1 MQQELDVLVEQLDEL
16 LGEGVVDAEDTLELA
31 IVAGLA
37 ARLGAGKQLADAEA
51 WRDGPGREL
60 VAELWDEVD
69 VDALVEA
76 IDEVSGGDAT
86 DEEVE
91 EALFD
96 FDDLVAAALWCKKG
110 AVVRAAARKVE
121 GLIRQVPDPFACVS
135 DLASPIARLP
145 AVAQDLELYGYWLAV
160 ADSAVHKS

>member
-1 MQQELDVLVEQLDEL
+1 MKQELDVLVEQLDEL
-16 LGEGVVDAEDTLELA
+16 LGEGVVDTEDALELA

-37 ARLGAGKQLADAEA
+37 ARLGAGPALADAEA
-51 WRDGPGREL
+51 WRDGPGAEL

-69 VDALVEA
+69 PDALVEA
-76 IDEVSGGDAT
+76 IDEVSGGGAS

-96 FDDLVAAALWCKKG
+96 FDDLVAAALWCRKA

-121 GLIRQVPDPFACVS
+121 GLVRQVPDPFAPIA
-135 DLASPIARLP
+135 DLAAPIARLDRKSTRLNSSHRYISRMP
-145 AVAQDLELYGYWLAV
+145 S
-160 ADSAVHKS
+160 SA